1 MRELGTCRHD
11 HFHRPCECVPKQAVQ
26 LVVKQAQVEASQ
38 VIAPY
43 LIIVTP
49 CICGGCC
56 GLLPR
61 PEVSGAASLLGVDRR
76 TLQRWFGESSSP
88 ASQRAGEDAGVPTEE
103 RER

>member
-61 PEVSGAASLLGVDRR
+61 PEVSGAASLLGAARQGG
-76 TLQRWFGESSSP
+76 LW
-88 ASQRAGEDAGVPTEE
+88 
-103 RER
+103 